1 MALTGM
7 IRKLWPKWI
16 LLFLFWT
23 VVGLGFAGQL
33 YLSRPNIGW
42 GFALGRALAD
52 WYVFALLS
60 IPTLWV
66 ARHFPFAARR
76 WQGALVV
83 HLISSAFFSLG
94 WLTLRAA
101 LEHWRTR
108 GELDPV
114 TFSSAFSQALV
125 AMLFFTLLIY
135 WGIVLGQH
143 AFAYYWKFHE
153 RELHAAE
160 LETRLTEARLQ
171 ALQMQLN
178 PHFLFNTLNAI
189 SSLMHKDVEEAD
201 RMLILLSDLL
211 RYALDSTSEQ
221 EVPLRQEIAFLDR
234 YLQIQQARFG
244 ERLTV
249 RQEIDPATLDALV
262 PNLLLQPLV
271 ENALEHGLAPRA
283 RAGQVTLR
291 AVTRDGAL
299 ELEVADN
306 GVGLPA
312 DGRFTPG
319 IGLANTR
326 ARLDQLYGAGHR
338 FILANAPGG
347 GVVVSIRIPWRTGGA
362 YDSDATLPRPAGIRH
377 PQ

>member
-1 MALTGM
+1 MAMTGQKR
-7 IRKLWPKWI
+7 IVRAQWF

-23 VVGLGFAGQL
+23 AIGLAYAGQL

-42 GFALGRALAD
+42 GLALWRALAD
-52 WYVFALLS
+52 WYVFAVLS
-60 IPTLWV
+60 VPALWI
-66 ARHFPFAARR
+66 ARRFPFSVGR
-76 WQGALVV
+76 WRLALVV
-83 HLISSAFFSLG
+83 HLISSALFSLG
-94 WLTLRAA
+94 WLALRAV

-108 GELDPV
+108 GEMDPL

-291 AVTRDGAL
+291 AATRDGAL
-299 ELEVADN
+299 ELEVADD

-362 YDSDATLPRPAGIRH
+362 DDSDATIPRSAGIRH

>member
-33 YLSRPNIGW
+33 YLSRPDIGW

-66 ARHFPFAARR
+66 ARRFPFAARR
-76 WQGALVV
+76 WQTALVV
-83 HLISSAFFSLG
+83 HLISSALFSLA

-114 TFSSAFSQALV
+114 TFSAAFNQALL
-125 AMLFFTLLIY
+125 ATLFFTLLIY
-135 WGIVLGQH
+135 WGIVVGQH
-143 AFAYYWKFHE
+143 AFTYYRKFHE
-153 RELHAAE
+153 REVRAAE
-160 LETRLTEARLQ
+160 LETHLTEARLQ

-201 RMLILLSDLL
+201 RMIVHLSDLL
-211 RYALDSTSEQ
+211 RYALESTEAQ
-221 EVPLRQEIAFLDR
+221 EVPLRQELDFLDR

-244 ERLTV
+244 DRLAV
-249 RQEIDPATLDALV
+249 QHEISDETLDARV
-262 PNLLLQPLV
+262 PNLVLQPLV
-271 ENALEHGLAPRA
+271 ENAIEHGIAPHARIGEIVLRA
-283 RAGQVTLR
+283 RR
-291 AVTRDGAL
+291 RDGRL
-299 ELEVADN
+299 ELEVQDN
-306 GVGLPA
+306 GAGLPA
-312 DGRFTPG
+312 DKPLVDG
-319 IGLANTR
+319 IGLSNTR
-326 ARLDQLYGAGHR
+326 ARLLQLYGPAHE
-338 FILANAPGG
+338 LQLTNGG
-347 GVVVSIRIPWRTGGA
+347 GGGLVVRISIPWKA
-362 YDSDATLPRPAGIRH
+362 DAKPGE
-377 PQ
+377 